1 VGTIAGQL
9 PFLMIA
15 QGRRGRVE
23 RMMGPGDV
31 YRLKAADMLARAEQ
45 YEPIGEEF
53 KALAMAFLRLA
64 EEADRNAQRVLP
76 LDPKRSCRPLSNA
89 GATATAAATDS
100 GTKAPSAGRALTL
113 LWNVS
118 HRIMR
123 RKKIEDDFRK
133 CLDRAA
139 NARSR
144 AEEASDP
151 ARKAEYLRLERNWLR
166 LARSYEFA
174 QRLKSSWLRPYS
186 ANIIVW
192 HHRILEAYYS
202 REFNEERSDHRTVSL
217 ARHGAYEVRLVELS
231 RKMRTGAEQL
241 WLELFDHDHEHTID
255 SYSGRTLV
263 DITAAA
269 ESLCSN
275 AKYLSQT
282 G

>member
-1 VGTIAGQL
+1 
-9 PFLMIA
+9 
-15 QGRRGRVE
+15 
-23 RMMGPGDV
+23 MGPGDV

-45 YEPIGEEF
+45 YEPIGKEF

-89 GATATAAATDS
+89 GATSTAAAAATDS

-133 CLDRAA
+133 FLDRAA
-139 NARSR
+139 NDRSR
-144 AEEASDP
+144 AKEASDP
-151 ARKAEYLRLERNWLR
+151 ARKAE
-166 LARSYEFA
+166 F
-174 QRLKSSWLRPYS
+174 
-186 ANIIVW
+186 
-192 HHRILEAYYS
+192 EAYYS
-202 REFNEERSDHRTVSL
+202 PEFDEERSNHRSVSL
-217 ARHGAYEVRLVELS
+217 ARHGAYEVRLVQLS
-231 RKMRTGAEQL
+231 RKMRTGAQQL
-241 WLELFDHDHEHTID
+241 WLELFDHYHEHTID
-255 SYSGRTLV
+255 SYSGRSLV

>member
-1 VGTIAGQL
+1 
-9 PFLMIA
+9 
-15 QGRRGRVE
+15 
-23 RMMGPGDV
+23 MMGPGDV

-45 YEPIGEEF
+45 YEPIGKEF

-100 GTKAPSAGRALTL
+100 GTKAPSAGRALTV

-118 HRIMR
+118 HLIMR
-123 RKKIEDDFRK
+123 RKKIEDHFRK
-133 CLDRAA
+133 FLDRAA
-139 NARSR
+139 NDRGR
-144 AEEASDP
+144 AKEASDP
-151 ARKAEYLRLERNWLR
+151 ARKAE
-166 LARSYEFA
+166 F
-174 QRLKSSWLRPYS
+174 
-186 ANIIVW
+186 
-192 HHRILEAYYS
+192 EAYYS
-202 REFNEERSDHRTVSL
+202 PEFEEWSNHRSVSL

-231 RKMRTGAEQL
+231 RKMRTGAEHL
-241 WLELFDHDHEHTID
+241 WLELFDHYHEHTID

-282 G
+282 D

>member
-1 VGTIAGQL
+1 MRVPPARWSNAPGRESLVQNTYVFLTRGGNDYWAL
-9 PFLMIA
+9 PFLMIVH
-15 QGRRGRVE
+15 GRVQRGRVE

-45 YEPIGEEF
+45 YEPIGKEF

-100 GTKAPSAGRALTL
+100 SAGRALTL

-123 RKKIEDDFRK
+123 RENNFKKF
-133 CLDRAA
+133 LDRAA
-139 NARSR
+139 NDRSR
-144 AEEASDP
+144 AKEAFDP
-151 ARKAEYLRLERNWLR
+151 ARKAE
-166 LARSYEFA
+166 FD
-174 QRLKSSWLRPYS
+174 
-186 ANIIVW
+186 
-192 HHRILEAYYS
+192 AYYS
-202 REFNEERSDHRTVSL
+202 PEFDEERSNHRSVSL

-231 RKMRTGAEQL
+231 RKIRTGAEQL
-241 WLELFDHDHEHTID
+241 WLELFDHSHKHTID

-263 DITAAA
+263 DIAAAA